1 MQNFLTTV
9 LPQLESITLVIGGIG
24 VLIAGLGYAYGQFFL
39 GKKQNSAEDLQS
51 QNEVIQLRQNQITEL
66 RDLVGDL
73 KKKMESQDKQH
84 NEEMRNLHTELGSVK
99 GQLLEKERQNKEY
112 LEILQ
117 NRSPVLDKILVEI
130 RDFMQSINVHMQS
143 QNLEQN
149 KNLVVEATV
158 TRA

>member
-24 VLIAGLGYAYGQFFL
+24 VLIAGLGYAYGQFFS
-39 GKKQNSAEDLQS
+39 GKNQNKSESVQAES
-51 QNEVIQLRQNQITEL
+51 EVITLRQAQITEL

-73 KKKMESQDKQH
+73 KKKMEAQDKQH

-99 GQLLEKERQNKEY
+99 GQLIEKERQNKEY